1 MMTQRTALLAFVA
14 ALLAAAATAPA
25 AGASCVARSAPA
37 AATVVELY
45 TSEGCSSCPPADRWL
60 GTLGGRADV
69 VALGFH
75 VDYWDGLGWKD
86 RFASPAFTRRQSDS
100 QRTSGARFSYT
111 PQVIVDGRDW
121 REWPSLPAASSRH
134 VAPVALT
141 FSLDGDGALRLQ
153 VDPVPPAGSGSGA
166 AGALPARLAAE
177 IAVVDDR
184 LQSRVQAGENRGETL
199 RHDDVVRAVVALPA
213 WTGAL
218 PHAQRVVPAERTA
231 VPALEAG
238 ASRHWTAVVRD
249 ADTGRPV
256 QAVELR
262 CGS

>member
-1 MMTQRTALLAFVA
+1 MHAHPLSFALVLATLVA
-14 ALLAAAATAPA
+14 AGSAQAGGPACVAQSAAT
-25 AGASCVARSAPA
+25 

-60 GTLGGRADV
+60 GTLGARTGV

-86 RFASPAFTRRQSDS
+86 RFASPAFTRRQADS
-100 QRTSGARFSYT
+100 QRISGARFSYT
-111 PQVIVDGRDW
+111 PQVIVDGQDW
-121 REWPSLPAASSRH
+121 HAWPSLPTASHRS
-134 VAPVALT
+134 PVALT
-141 FSLDGDGALRLQ
+141 LARDGADGLRLQ
-153 VDPVPPAGSGSGA
+153 VEPAAPEGA
-166 AGALPARLAAE
+166 RAIAAPPARLSAE

-213 WTGAL
+213 WAGAQ
-218 PHAQRVVPAERTA
+218 PHAERVVPAERVA